1 MPHID
6 TANIGNIRIEYTK
19 NMKCTDAVTIKDAET
34 AKQLECSATDNVL
47 DELVEGITIIGAK
60 NVGSNLAI
68 PEKIDGFNVIAIGK
82 KAFLGNRLLRQVTI
96 PSSVNEIQDYAF
108 AQCTNL
114 KTIIILNADVKLGNG
129 VFTECNTITDICMGY
144 DKTDDVSALLGTLI
158 YRLKAAHILS
168 DDTWGSEAWFEK
180 WDLELLAYLRQ
191 NDEEGYTDLVL
202 CGEEDIQYSLEE
214 FICNKRKNKSAL
226 CLIRLMHNSMLSE
239 KNEQVFK
246 AYILEHIKGCPTDEA
261 WQALLSEF
269 PEDLEYFRLFAD
281 IGGVKADNLD
291 AMLIDMGEVSTET
304 KVFLMNYKQE
314 KFGGADA
321 FDMFAL

>member
-1 MPHID
+1 MPHIY
-6 TANIGNIRIEYTK
+6 TANIGNIRVEYTK
-19 NMKCTDAVTIKDAET
+19 NMDTTGVTI
-34 AKQLECSATDNVL
+34 V
-47 DELVEGITIIGAK
+47 GAK
-60 NVGSNLAI
+60 NVGSSLVI

-96 PSSVNEIQDYAF
+96 PVSVCEIQDYAF

-114 KTIIILNADVKLGNG
+114 KTIFILNAEIKLGNG
-129 VFTECNTITDICMGY
+129 VFTECNSITDICMGY

-158 YRLKAAHILS
+158 YRLKAEYILN
-168 DDTWGSEAWFEK
+168 DDTWGSKAWLEK
-180 WDLELLAYLRQ
+180 WDMELLTFLKQ
-191 NDEEGYTDLVL
+191 EDEEGYTDLVL

-226 CLIRLMHNSMLSE
+226 CLIRLMHNSMLSD
-239 KNEQVFK
+239 KTEQLLK

-269 PEDLEYFRLFAD
+269 SEDIEYFRLFASL
-281 IGGVKADNLD
+281 GGVNADNLD

-321 FDMFAL
+321 FDAFAL